1 MGLLA
6 RRLGAGDL
14 ARARQARVLVD
25 GDAVGISHPRT
36 DLADRLRAPA
46 FALEIGFLA
55 AGAGISTWLAF
66 RAAAP
71 DRRSAGGGF
80 WLAVSLVVAA
90 VAALLSEPGG
100 PPPISGGFAAVGA
113 GCLEWLWRPSR
124 GVMLVVALRRGA
136 PVTPAMVV
144 RSPARPP
151 SCSRTLRCGS
161 SVRSTPPCTCS
172 PGTCFRPGLPPSS
185 RERSAPPGSAV
196 GLSAP
201 GCHEVSVPGRAHRR
215 RPRPGR
221 VDETPDGPPANLL
234 PTRRSPRADRR
245 TDSSP
250 WDLLTTLGR
259 VGTSG

>member
-1 MGLLA
+1 M
-6 RRLGAGDL
+6 
-14 ARARQARVLVD
+14 LVD

-124 GVMLVVALRRGA
+124 G
-136 PVTPAMVV
+136 
-144 RSPARPP
+144 
-151 SCSRTLRCGS
+151 
-161 SVRSTPPCTCS
+161 
-172 PGTCFRPGLPPSS
+172 
-185 RERSAPPGSAV
+185 
-196 GLSAP
+196 
-201 GCHEVSVPGRAHRR
+201 
-215 RPRPGR
+215 
-221 VDETPDGPPANLL
+221 
-234 PTRRSPRADRR
+234 
-245 TDSSP
+245 
-250 WDLLTTLGR
+250 
-259 VGTSG
+259 

>member
-1 MGLLA
+1 MLVRAKRACWWMGMQSVSPTCA
-6 RRLGAGDL
+6 RTSPTGSERPPLRSRSASSQRVRVSAPGSPS
-14 ARARQARVLVD
+14 ARP
-25 GDAVGISHPRT
+25 PR
-36 DLADRLRAPA
+36 
-46 FALEIGFLA
+46 IA
-55 AGAGISTWLAF
+55 A
-66 RAAAP
+66 
-71 DRRSAGGGF
+71 SAGGGF
-80 WLAVSLVVAA
+80 CFAVSLVVAA

-113 GCLEWLWRPSR
+113 GCLEWIWRPSR